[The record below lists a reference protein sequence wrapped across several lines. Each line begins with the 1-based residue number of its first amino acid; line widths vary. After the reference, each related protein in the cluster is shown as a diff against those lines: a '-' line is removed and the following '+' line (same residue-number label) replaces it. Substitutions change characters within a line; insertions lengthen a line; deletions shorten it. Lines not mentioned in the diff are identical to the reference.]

1 MLEPVLCGPLARAP
15 LLPKLR
21 GHFAEFLNNASS
33 AGLGLLAPSTCVG
46 LRYGCGANDSGFSR
60 HAPRA
65 LPYLIS
71 VVSRRVLPAPV
82 FPGARTFRFPRVP
95 FPVAPRACVPAV
107 LSHRSTGMSACR
119 PSATALA
126 LVLGPDSPREDQ
138 LYPGIL
144 GYSAEGISTPL
155 SLLIPAFS
163 LPDPPRVLVGRASPG
178 RQCSPTNRTIVRVQ
192 SFGGVFEPRS
202 FSAQGLSTSELLR
215 TL

>member
-1 MLEPVLCGPLARAP
+1 LTR
-15 LLPKLR
+15 
-21 GHFAEFLNNASS
+21 
-33 AGLGLLAPSTCVG
+33 
-46 LRYGCGANDSGFSR
+46 
-60 HAPRA
+60 APRA
-65 LPYLIS
+65 SLLDFGRLAAGGPGTGFSWCPHVPLSPGIPY
-71 VVSRRVLPAPV
+71 R
-82 FPGARTFRFPRVP
+82 
-95 FPVAPRACVPAV
+95 VAPRARVPAV
-107 LSHRSTGMSACR
+107 LSHRSTGISACR

-144 GYSAEGISTPL
+144 GYSAVRISTLL

-178 RQCSPTNRTIVRVQ
+178 RQCSPTNPSEDGVQ